1 MTDERIN
8 RIKELCDLFGPSACE
23 NAVAE
28 RIIGEAKGFA
38 DAYRRDRMG
47 NLIFRRRFGEG
58 ADPIRIMVCA
68 HMDEVGFMVTEI
80 RDDGLIC
87 FDTFDGS
94 INESVIPSK
103 RVVIQANDGSIIRG
117 VVDSKA
123 IHHKS
128 HEERKNSPKL
138 ESLYVDIGVTDKES
152 AEKYVKIGSFGSF
165 APNFTLGGEDN
176 KMMFGKA
183 LDDRLGCAAIIEL
196 MKSLDEKAPA
206 VSERGAE
213 VYFCFN
219 TREEVGLFG
228 AKTVSFAVDP
238 EFAIV
243 LESTT
248 ANDLAGVD
256 DHRKVTKVGDGVA
269 LSIMDRRTIY
279 DKDTFDR
286 VCAIGA
292 KEGIK
297 TQVKRVVA
305 GGNDAGAIHVN
316 RRGINTVALSVPTR
330 YLHSPCSLAS
340 LEDFEAMSALCEAT
354 VRDVMAN
361 GK

>member
-1 MTDERIN
+1 MSNERIK
-8 RIKELCDLFGPSACE
+8 RIEELCNLFGPSACE
-23 NAVAE
+23 DTVAE
-28 RIIGEAKGFA
+28 RIIDEAAKHS

-58 ADPIRIMVCA
+58 ENPIKIMVCA
-68 HMDEVGFMVTEI
+68 HMDEVGFMITEV
-80 RDDGLIC
+80 RDDGLLC
-87 FDTFDGS
+87 FDAFDS

-103 RVVIQANDGSIIRG
+103 RVVLRALDGSMIQG

-128 HEERKNSPKL
+128 REERTKSPKL
-138 ESLYVDIGVTDKES
+138 DSLYIDIGATDKET
-152 AEKYVKIGSFGSF
+152 AEKYVNIGSFGSF
-165 APNFTLGGEDN
+165 APNFSLGGEN
-176 KMMFGKA
+176 GETMFSKS

-196 MKSLDEKAPA
+196 MKNLDAHSPE

-213 VYFCFN
+213 VFFCFN
-219 TREEVGLFG
+219 TREEVGLWG
-228 AKTVSFAVDP
+228 AKTVAYAVDP
-238 EFAIV
+238 DFAIV

-248 ANDLAGVD
+248 ANDLAEVPA
-256 DHRKVTKVGDGVA
+256 HRKVTEVGGGVA

-279 DKDTFDR
+279 DKATFER
-286 VCAIGA
+286 VSAIA
-292 KEGIK
+292 AREGIK

-305 GGNDAGAIHVN
+305 GGNDAGVIHKSREGV
-316 RRGINTVALSVPTR
+316 NTVALSVPTR
-330 YLHSPCSLAS
+330 YLHSPCALAS
-340 LEDFEAMSALCEAT
+340 IKDFEAMSALCEAT